1 MPLTIEQLQ
10 WSEPLAPETHD
21 PAWEADVRAMTGGFL
36 PHSATRVAS
45 SKWVREAYLDCVRM
59 PVKFLSRSEIE
70 LTGLVTSQEN
80 ACRYCYGSA
89 RVRMKMI
96 GFTDEMID
104 RIERN
109 VQLVEAEPRERE
121 LVQFARN
128 LARSKPRPAR
138 QAREKMKEIG
148 FTAEQTAELALM
160 VAVVGFCNRVST
172 LLAMPPEL
180 EMEQESSKA
189 KGIWNKLSAWLPGK
203 RPELKFP
210 APDYPPPTFKGPY
223 GSLVRSL
230 DGTPSAPVLEHML
243 NGAFSSDLLPRRT
256 LSLIFAV
263 VAHTL
268 QCEICE
274 TGAAELLDVEG
285 FAGGDLGE
293 VLETLTSPR
302 LTEMEALIIPWARD
316 TVWMPE
322 QPKHIQTRTRPLLD
336 ALGPKV
342 LVEAVGAA
350 ALANSCVRLT
360 MLQV

>member
-1 MPLTIEQLQ
+1 
-10 WSEPLAPETHD
+10 
-21 PAWEADVRAMTGGFL
+21 VREMMGGNL
-36 PHSATRVAS
+36 PGSLMRVAS
-45 SKWVREAYLDCVRM
+45 SVWVRRAYLDCVRA
-59 PVKFLSRSEIE
+59 PVSSLARSELE
-70 LTGLVTSQEN
+70 LAGLVTSQEN

-138 QAREKMKEIG
+138 EAREKMRAIG
-148 FTAEQTAELALM
+148 FSALETAELALV
-160 VAVVGFCNRVST
+160 VAMVGFCNRVST

-180 EMEQESSKA
+180 EMEAEAPKM
-189 KGIWNKLSAWLPGK
+189 KGLWSKLSAWLPGK
-203 RPELKFP
+203 RSYMSLPP
-210 APDYPPPTFKGPY
+210 PDYPPPNFKGPY
-223 GSLVRSL
+223 GSLVRAVEGSPAAA
-230 DGTPSAPVLEHML
+230 TLEVIL
-243 NGAFSSDLLPRRT
+243 NNAFSSDVLPRRS

-268 QCEICE
+268 QCELCE
-274 TGAAELLDVEG
+274 AGAADLLDGEG
-285 FAGGDLGE
+285 FARSDLAE
-293 VLETLTSPR
+293 VLETLASPR
-302 LTEMEALIIPWARD
+302 LTEMEALLIPWARD

-322 QPKHIQTRTRPLLD
+322 QPKHIQARTRPLLE

-350 ALANSCVRLT
+350 ALANGCVRLT

>member
-148 FTAEQTAELALM
+148 FTAEQTAELAM
-160 VAVVGFCNRVST
+160 AVAVVGFCNRVST
-172 LLAMPPEL
+172 LLGMPPEL
-180 EMEQESSKA
+180 EMEQEGSKA

-223 GSLVRSL
+223 GNLVRSL

-243 NGAFSSDLLPRRT
+243 NGAFSSDVLPRRT

-285 FAGGDLGE
+285 FARGDLGE